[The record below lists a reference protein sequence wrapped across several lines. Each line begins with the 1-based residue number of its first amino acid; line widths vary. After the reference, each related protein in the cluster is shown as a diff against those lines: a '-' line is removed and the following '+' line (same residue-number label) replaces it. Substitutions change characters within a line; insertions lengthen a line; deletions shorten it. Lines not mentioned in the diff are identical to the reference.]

1 MKKERYW
8 SFWKVVFAGWL
19 IRYPKTMLR
28 ITLIPLGFLIVVIY
42 NALVNQGDM
51 KKISEKFLQPTKV
64 YHIYAREECLYNN
77 LSEKQFNNV
86 WETLRG
92 MVGLMKTEYDSKDL
106 SYRYSE
112 VGKIID

>member
-1 MKKERYW
+1 
-8 SFWKVVFAGWL
+8 
-19 IRYPKTMLR
+19 
-28 ITLIPLGFLIVVIY
+28 
-42 NALVNQGDM
+42 M

-92 MVGLMKTEYDSKDL
+92 MVGLMKTDYNLDGL
-106 SYRYSE
+106 SYEE
-112 VGKIID
+112 VELTRQVNEEHSY